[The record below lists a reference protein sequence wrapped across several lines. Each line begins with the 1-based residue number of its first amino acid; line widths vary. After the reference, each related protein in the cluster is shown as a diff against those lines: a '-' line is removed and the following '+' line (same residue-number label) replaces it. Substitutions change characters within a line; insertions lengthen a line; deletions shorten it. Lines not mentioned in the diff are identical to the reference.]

1 MSGMEAGGTEIATDG
16 TEPPERR
23 SLLRSTLRALLVPR
37 WLVPLVLVSGVL
49 VVAQESL
56 SREPGAGW
64 LGALMCLVF
73 VLVAPVSWRA
83 LFPPT
88 QPARSTFT
96 APFGR
101 LLVYGLT
108 GAGTVLLVGW
118 ALPQRLGIG
127 PTFMTSDSSL
137 LVSVVL
143 FWVGGYGL
151 GRHIDLESSLAHER
165 SRVRS
170 LAAEAERAR
179 LLALRSHLDPHF
191 LFNTLNAIAEWCR
204 EDGEVAEQ
212 ATLRL
217 SEMLRTVLD
226 GTRQPAWPLRRELEL
241 ARTLL
246 DLHRIRDPE
255 RFTVEVDAPAE
266 LPAIRVPPMIL
277 LPLVEN
283 AAKHGPN
290 AGHRGPVALRV
301 RAEGGRLVLEVENP
315 GRFEGERDGGEGL
328 EQVRRRLVHAYDGA
342 ASLDVAGLAA
352 RTRARIE
359 LPLDVEEP
367 HANA

>member
-1 MSGMEAGGTEIATDG
+1 MNRGAATATASDVA
-16 TEPPERR
+16 PPPVGP

-37 WLVPLVLVSGVL
+37 WLVPLVLLSAVL
-49 VVAQESL
+49 VIAQDRL
-56 SREPGAGW
+56 SRAPGAAA
-64 LGALMCLVF
+64 LGMLMCLVF
-73 VLVAPVSWRA
+73 VLVAPVTWRA
-83 LFPPT
+83 LFPPSL
-88 QPARSTFT
+88 PARATFA

-101 LLVYGLT
+101 LLVYGLA

-118 ALPQRLGIG
+118 ALPQRLGMG
-127 PTFMTSDSSL
+127 PTFLTSDTSL

-165 SRVRS
+165 ARVRE
-170 LAAEAERAR
+170 LAAEAERAQ
-179 LLALRSHLDPHF
+179 LMALRSHLDPHF

-217 SEMLRTVLD
+217 SDMLRTVLE
-226 GTRQPAWPLRRELEL
+226 GTRLPAWSLRRELEL

-255 RFTVEVDAPAE
+255 RFVIEQHLDPA
-266 LPAIRVPPMIL
+266 LPSIGVPPMIL

-283 AAKHGPN
+283 AVKHGPN
-290 AGHRGPVALRV
+290 AGHRGAVVLRV
-301 RAEGGRLVLEVENP
+301 HAEGPRLVLEVDNP
-315 GRFEGERDGGEGL
+315 GPWGGERDGGEGL
-328 EQVRRRLVHAYDGA
+328 RQVRRRLVHAYGQG
-342 ASLDVAGLAA
+342 ASLRVEGQGAA

-359 LPLDVEEP
+359 LPLDVDGP
-367 HANA
+367 RTNV

>member
-1 MSGMEAGGTEIATDG
+1 MDGGAATGRQVDGM
-16 TEPPERR
+16 EPPEGR

-37 WLVPLVLVSGVL
+37 WLVPILLVCTVL
-49 VVAQESL
+49 VVAQDRL
-56 SREPGAGW
+56 SRTAGAGP

-88 QPARSTFT
+88 LPARSTFT

-101 LLVYGLT
+101 LLVYALT

-127 PTFMTSDSSL
+127 PTLMTSDSSL

-151 GRHIDLESSLAHER
+151 GRHIDLEASLAHAR
-165 SRVRS
+165 ARVRS

-217 SEMLRTVLD
+217 SDMLRTVLD
-226 GTRQPAWPLRRELEL
+226 GTRLPAWPLRRELEL
-241 ARTLL
+241 SRTLL

-266 LPAIRVPPMIL
+266 LPAIAVPPMIL

-290 AGHRGPVALRV
+290 AGHRGPIALRV
-301 RAEGGRLVLEVENP
+301 RAEGGRIVLEVENP

-328 EQVRRRLVHAYDGA
+328 EQVRRRLEHAYHGA
-342 ASLDVAGLAA
+342 ASLELTGLQG
-352 RTRARIE
+352 RTRARIA
-359 LPLDVEEP
+359 LPLDVVGP